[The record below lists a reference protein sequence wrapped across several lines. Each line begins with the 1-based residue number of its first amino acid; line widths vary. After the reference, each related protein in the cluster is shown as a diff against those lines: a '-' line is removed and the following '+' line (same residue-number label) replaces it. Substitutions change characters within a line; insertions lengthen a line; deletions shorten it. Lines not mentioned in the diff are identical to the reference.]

1 MKVQYT
7 FPGCYYL
14 VYFQLYR
21 VFHFS
26 CLSMDNLVILGMDN
40 PLLFEELQSRLYGSK
55 VAKLKYL
62 Q

>member
-14 VYFQLYR
+14 VHFQLYM